1 MRKFE
6 RQCSSQA
13 SVKRLRV
20 HPSYTSFHNK
30 WNLPVYFQ
38 LRCVLPHDLYSTYY
52 SQYILHYVQRTSPTS
67 LLYTFHTMIVQLC
80 GGEICAKVLT
90 SLSLFVTQH
99 VQHYT
104 FIPEEMVWKCIF
116 YPRNQTTSSLPS
128 LCETAFH
135 SAFECACSEHL

>member
-1 MRKFE
+1 MEFVRKFE

-38 LRCVLPHDLYSTYY
+38 LRCVLPQYDLYCTYQ
-52 SQYILHYVQRTSPTS
+52 SQYILHYVQRTSPAS

-90 SLSLFVTQH
+90 SSLFICHTTRATLHINSRGDGLEMYLLSPQSNNIMSPLSLRDNF
-99 VQHYT
+99 
-104 FIPEEMVWKCIF
+104 
-116 YPRNQTTSSLPS
+116 S
-128 LCETAFH
+128 LC
-135 SAFECACSEHL
+135 L